1 MLDRKAVERLKIL
14 GDETRLK
21 IIKLLASNTVD
32 SLCVNDL
39 ANYVGIS
46 QQAASQQLKLMKM
59 AGFLYSER
67 QGNHMYYH
75 LDLKA
80 FRKMKDDFN
89 KLFDMAFEKCI
100 DCGKYPDCDKCS

>member
-1 MLDRKAVERLKIL
+1 MDKKTVERLKIL

-39 ANYVGIS
+39 AKHVKIS
-46 QQAASQQLKLMKM
+46 QQAASQHLKLMKM
-59 AGFLYSER
+59 TGFLYSTR
-67 QGNHMYYH
+67 QGNHIYYR

-80 FRKMKDDFN
+80 FRKMKEDFS
-89 KLFDMAFEKCI
+89 KLFEMAFQKCE
-100 DCGKYPDCDKCS
+100 DCEKYPECNDCI